1 MYMPCCTCTVGDGLI
16 SLPKLKDRLWPRK
29 LWFLIHSYIIV
40 HATLE
45 LTNACVSLHHCRV
58 HVTCLYSVIQF
69 IQDFAGSVLNSE
81 EYGYLLTQLK
91 VMAIV

>member
-1 MYMPCCTCTVGDGLI
+1 MYMPCCTCTVGDCLT
-16 SLPKLKDRLWPRK
+16 SLPKDRSWPRK
-29 LWFLIHSYIIV
+29 LWFLIYSYIIV
-40 HATLE
+40 HATQR
-45 LTNACVSLHHCRV
+45 ARVSLHHCRV
-58 HVTCLYSVIQF
+58 HVTCLYSEIQF